1 MAGFSTNGASG
12 VAQIRNSDID
22 TWLSRPDP
30 KAAGV
35 LVYGP
40 DRGLVSERASRFAKS
55 CGMPLDDPF
64 SVIRLEAADLDD
76 DPGRLEDEL
85 RTLSMFSARRLVW
98 VRNASAQKVLAE
110 AFRQLEAQAAV
121 LLVEAGDLKKTSPLR
136 QAAETAPSGF
146 ALPCYADDARSLD
159 QLIDA
164 EFSAAGKTLSLDA
177 RVALKQRLGG
187 DRLASRGEIGKL
199 ILYAGET
206 RHIEAADVADAIGDV
221 SAVTIDAA
229 ADAVLA
235 SDRKAL
241 DLAMARAFMAGTPPF
256 LLLSGMLR
264 QLHILQVMRAEADRT
279 GKSSAAIVAAA
290 KPPVFFSRRPLME
303 KAVANWS
310 GSALSRAARHVQE
323 TILRTRQTPELAEA
337 LARHTLLAL
346 SAKPGKN

>member
-1 MAGFSTNGASG
+1 M
-12 VAQIRNSDID
+12 VQIRNSDID
-22 TWLSRPDP
+22 AWLSRPDP
-30 KAAGV
+30 KATGV

-40 DRGLVSERASRFAKS
+40 DRGLVSERAIHFAKS

-85 RTLSMFSARRLVW
+85 RTISMFSSRRLVW

-110 AFRQLEAQAAV
+110 AFRQLDAQAAI

-136 QAAETAPSGF
+136 QAAETAASGF

-159 QLIDA
+159 HLIDA

-177 RVALKQRLGG
+177 RVALKLRLGG
-187 DRLASRGEIGKL
+187 DRLASRGEIAKL
-199 ILYAGET
+199 ILYAGQT
-206 RHIEAADVADAIGDV
+206 RHIEAADVTEAIGDV

-241 DLAMARAFMAGTPPF
+241 DQAMARAFMAGTPPF
-256 LLLSGMLR
+256 LMLSGMLR
-264 QLHILQVMRAEADRT
+264 QLHLLQVMRAEADKT
-279 GKSSAAIVAAA
+279 GKSCAAVVAGS
-290 KPPVFFSRRPLME
+290 KPPVFFSRRPLIE
-303 KAVANWS
+303 KALANWPAA
-310 GSALSRAARHVQE
+310 ALSRAARHIQD

-337 LARHTLLAL
+337 LTRQALLAL
-346 SAKPGKN
+346 SARPGRN